1 MSLIGVTKRKRGR
14 PRKVQWWLAPPPEMG
29 PADYGTGRKLDGKEF
44 ETRKAELEAAYRER
58 RKPK

>member
-14 PRKVQWWLAPPPEMG
+14 PRKWPMPGPVLNDV

-44 ETRKAELEAAYRER
+44 EKRKAELEAADRER
-58 RKPK
+58 RRPK